1 MEGRLKQVLGWV
13 IEMIRGATYTVAEVN
28 KSYPAISVHGVTI
41 TPLRCYNYT
50 ALGEGCRVARS
61 SGGRGLHR
69 AAQQNVFGTDVSMY
83 NLAVVHSTHG
93 GEQLVRE
100 F

>member
-1 MEGRLKQVLGWV
+1 MN
-13 IEMIRGATYTVAEVN
+13 RGAMYTVAQVN
-28 KSYPAISVHGVTI
+28 KGYSAISVHGVTI
-41 TPLRCYNYT
+41 PPLRCYNYT

-93 GEQLVRE
+93 GEELVRE